1 MTLQVPPSN
10 WRQESKME
18 LTGKEMF
25 MLFPTPLFTG
35 KLVDLGAC
43 DRIEKIL
50 RDMQKLGA
58 GASARSAVAAYMTPD
73 NIQNHPDMKEL
84 VDLIMAEAGQVL
96 DAFKIKRD
104 SHYITNMWGNITHP
118 NHRHH
123 MHVHPNCLL
132 SGIVYIKTPQNCG
145 PTMFA
150 SPRQLSR
157 MLEPVYT
164 AKNEINS
171 DVFVFPAEK
180 GRMLIW
186 PSHLPHAVEHGTAN
200 EDEDRIVVAFNV
212 MIRGLVEAMTM
223 RLDLK

>member
-1 MTLQVPPSN
+1 MS
-10 WRQESKME
+10 ME
-18 LTGKEMF
+18 LGAKEMF

-35 KLVDLGAC
+35 KLLDLSAC
-43 DRIEKIL
+43 DRIEKNL

-58 GASARSAVAAYMTPD
+58 GMASQAKAAAYMTPD
-73 NIQNHPDMKEL
+73 NLQNNPDMKEL
-84 VDLIMAEAGQVL
+84 TDLVMAESNQVL

-104 SHYITNMWGNITHP
+104 SHYIANMWGNITHP

-132 SGIVYIKTPQNCG
+132 SGIMYIKTPANCG

-157 MLEPVYT
+157 MMEPDYT

-171 DVFVFPAEK
+171 DVFIFPAEK
-180 GRMLIW
+180 GRMLMW
-186 PSHLPHAVEHGTAN
+186 PSYLPHAVEHGTAN

-212 MIRGLVEAMTM
+212 MIRATVEQLTM
-223 RLDLK
+223 RMAFA